1 MSAKRVYTPQESMD
15 YATGAVK
22 IADRVGVREGA
33 EQQYWLMH
41 NHIALA
47 AELAKLR
54 EENSELVSCVSD
66 LLLASCNLSP
76 AFYKRCQDALSKAKG
91 RAG

>member
-1 MSAKRVYTPQESMD
+1 MSAESEHWTDTDAHEKLRLMTF
-15 YATGAVK
+15 ARTGLQF
-22 IADRVGVREGA
+22 RN
-33 EQQYWLMH
+33 QQL
-41 NHIALA
+41 NGQVSALA
-47 AELAKLR
+47 AELANLR

-66 LLLASCNLSP
+66 LLLASCNLAP